1 MWCLYKSNFCSE
13 TFAVIQRAAMAHKV
27 VELDPDAFCCW
38 ICLDLLKDPV
48 TVPCGHS
55 YCMGCIKTHWDEG
68 DDRKIHCCPQCRQAF
83 TPRPVLVKNTTLAV
97 LVEELKKTGLEAAA
111 DHCYAG
117 AEDVACDFCTGR
129 KLKSVKSC
137 LQCLASY
144 CGKHLQPHYQSL
156 TFNKHKL
163 VEPSEKLQENVC
175 SCHNEVMKLF
185 CRSDHQCICYLCSVE
200 EHKGHDTV
208 SAETEHSEKQRELK
222 VNWQRIQERI
232 QDKEKGVKVLRQGV
246 EAISR
251 SADEAVGKSEEMF
264 AELNRLIKKWRSDV
278 KQQIRSQQETQV
290 KRVKEME
297 KKLEEDITELK
308 RMDAELEKLTHI
320 EDHKQFLH
328 SYPSL
333 SKITEA
339 TDSFSID
346 MFSLRYFQDVT
357 AAVSELPLKLQHSLS
372 EEWTN
377 ISLRLTQVDVLL
389 SKSSPEPQT
398 RADFLKYSCR
408 ITLDPNTV
416 NTQLLLSEGN
426 QRVTHVH
433 QKQTY
438 PAHLD

>member
-1 MWCLYKSNFCSE
+1 PQTLQK
-13 TFAVIQRAAMAHKV
+13 
-27 VELDPDAFCCW
+27 LDPDAFCCW

-83 TPRPVLVKNTTLAV
+83 TPRPVL
-97 LVEELKKTGLEAAA
+97 KTGLEAAA

-208 SAETEHSEKQRELK
+208 SAETEHMPFWIQRQILGSILLQIHLFIL
-222 VNWQRIQERI
+222 VQQRRLFYLRSGFLQNR
-232 QDKEKGVKVLRQGV
+232 GVPG
-246 EAISR
+246 
-251 SADEAVGKSEEMF
+251 
-264 AELNRLIKKWRSDV
+264 
-278 KQQIRSQQETQV
+278 SQ
-290 KRVKEME
+290 
-297 KKLEEDITELK
+297 
-308 RMDAELEKLTHI
+308 
-320 EDHKQFLH
+320 
-328 SYPSL
+328 SWYS
-333 SKITEA
+333 
-339 TDSFSID
+339 
-346 MFSLRYFQDVT
+346 
-357 AAVSELPLKLQHSLS
+357 
-372 EEWTN
+372 
-377 ISLRLTQVDVLL
+377 VLL
-389 SKSSPEPQT
+389 SINLQ
-398 RADFLKYSCR
+398 
-408 ITLDPNTV
+408 V
-416 NTQLLLSEGN
+416 
-426 QRVTHVH
+426 
-433 QKQTY
+433 
-438 PAHLD
+438 